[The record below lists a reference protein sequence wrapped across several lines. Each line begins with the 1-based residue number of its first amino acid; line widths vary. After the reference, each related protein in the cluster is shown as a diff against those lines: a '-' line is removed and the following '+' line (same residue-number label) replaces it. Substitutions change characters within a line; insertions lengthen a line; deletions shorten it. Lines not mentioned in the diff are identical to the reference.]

1 MNNLLLKS
9 YLRCKRKAWLDLWGE
24 RSLKTW
30 SAQQSIHLITEF
42 SNFNQFTNGDLFKGR
57 KACEKG
63 VKGVIGIKIRDK
75 LNNELKI
82 EINPSL
88 LIRVNGDSIWGNYK
102 YLPAV
107 SKLGRRTTKEHQLD
121 LALCSI
127 FIERFQKA
135 KVEYGL
141 VISSQN
147 NKIYNEK
154 IFINKK
160 LRDKVIKLCFEL
172 NKSLNYK
179 IPNITENRKKCS
191 ICSWRQ
197 FCDKEAESNGFLT
210 DIDGIGSKTS
220 QSLKNVGIHDIKQL
234 ASCDISK
241 LKNKL
246 SIYDENDFKKTNK
259 LINQSRSYLSGLPIH
274 LKFHKDLF
282 DLIKKLN
289 QGFYVFDIESNPDEN
304 HDFLYGLLSVENVYD
319 QTKNFVYKPI
329 LNLINK
335 NKYHLEILKQLNSK
349 SNWPILHF
357 GETEKITMIKMAK
370 MINLNEFEIHSLE
383 SRFIDLHLLIR
394 KSWILPIKNY
404 SLKTVANWV
413 GFNWSQENISG
424 SKALYWWIQYSNTK
438 ENSFL
443 EKIIKYNK
451 DDCLATLEIIKWHLD
466 NANKFLKES

>member
-24 RSLKTW
+24 KSLKTW

-42 SNFNQFTNGDLFKGR
+42 SNFNEFTKGDLFNGR

-63 VKGVIGIKIRDK
+63 VKGVIGIKIIDK
-75 LNNELKI
+75 VKNNLKI
-82 EINPSL
+82 ELNPSL
-88 LIRVNGDSIWGNYK
+88 LIRTNGDSIWGKYK

-107 SKLGRRTTKEHQLD
+107 SKLGHRTTREHQLD

-141 VISSQN
+141 VISKQN
-147 NKIYNEK
+147 YKLYTEK
-154 IFINKK
+154 IFISKK
-160 LRDKVIKLCFEL
+160 LRDKAINLFFEL
-172 NKSLNYK
+172 NESLKYK

-191 ICSWRQ
+191 ICSWKQ
-197 FCDKEAESNGFLT
+197 FCDKEATSNGFLT
-210 DIDGIGSKTS
+210 DIDGIGRKTA
-220 QSLKNVGIHDIKQL
+220 QSLKNIGIHNVKQL
-234 ASCDISK
+234 AASDKTK
-241 LKNKL
+241 LKSKL
-246 SIYDENDFKKTNK
+246 SINDENDFKKINQI
-259 LINQSRSYLSGLPIH
+259 INQSKSYLSGLPIY
-274 LKFHKDLF
+274 LKSHNDLLDLF
-282 DLIKKLN
+282 KKLN
-289 QGFYVFDIESNPDEN
+289 QGFYVFDIESNPDED

-319 QTKNFVYKPI
+319 QNNNFFYKPI

-335 NKYHLEILKQLNSK
+335 NKYNLEILKQLILRN
-349 SNWPILHF
+349 NWPILHF

-370 MINLNEFEIHSLE
+370 IINLNKFDIDSLE

-394 KSWILPIKNY
+394 NSWILPIKNY

-413 GFNWSQENISG
+413 GFDWSQKNISG
-424 SKALYWWIQYSNTK
+424 SKALYWWIQYRNTN

-443 EKIIKYNK
+443 EKIINYNK

-466 NANKFLKES
+466 NAQKFL

>member
-9 YLRCKRKAWLDLWGE
+9 YLRCKRKAWLDLWGKK
-24 RSLKTW
+24 SLKTW

-42 SNFNQFTNGDLFKGR
+42 SNFNQFTDGDLFKGK

-75 LNNELKI
+75 FKNDLKI

-88 LIRVNGDSIWGNYK
+88 LIRTNGDSIWGKYK

-107 SKLGRRTTKEHQLD
+107 SKLGRRTTREHLLD

-127 FIERFQKA
+127 FIEKFQKA
-135 KVEYGL
+135 KIEYGL

-147 NKIYNEK
+147 QKISTEK
-154 IFINKK
+154 IFISKK
-160 LRDKVIKLCFEL
+160 LREKAINLFFEL
-172 NKSLNYK
+172 NDSLKYK

-191 ICSWRQ
+191 ICSWKQ

-220 QSLKNVGIHDIKQL
+220 QSLKNAGIHDVKQL
-234 ASCDISK
+234 ASCDESR
-241 LKNKL
+241 LKNTL
-246 SIYDENDFKKTNK
+246 SLNDENDFKKINQI
-259 LINQSRSYLSGLPIH
+259 INQSKSYLSGLPIH
-274 LKFHKDLF
+274 LKSYKDL
-282 DLIKKLN
+282 LYLSKKLN
-289 QGFYVFDIESNPDEN
+289 QGFYVFDIESNPDDN
-304 HDFLYGLLSVENVYD
+304 HDFLYGLLSIENINE

-335 NKYHLEILKQLNSK
+335 NKHNLEIFKQLNSRR
-349 SNWPILHF
+349 NWPILHF

-370 MINLNEFEIHSLE
+370 MINLNKFEIEYFE

-394 KSWILPIKNY
+394 NSWILPIKNY

-413 GFNWSQENISG
+413 GFEWSQKNIGG
-424 SKALYWWIQYSNTK
+424 SKALYWWIQYSTTNN
-438 ENSFL
+438 NSFL
-443 EKIIKYNK
+443 EKIITYNN

-466 NANKFLKES
+466 NARKFLKES

>member
-1 MNNLLLKS
+1 LNNLLLKS

-24 RSLKTW
+24 KSLKTW
-30 SAQQSIHLITEF
+30 SAQQSINLITEF
-42 SNFNQFTNGDLFKGR
+42 SNFNKFTDGDLFKGR

-75 LNNELKI
+75 LKKDLNI

-88 LIRVNGDSIWGNYK
+88 LIRTNGNSIWGKYK

-107 SKLGRRTTKEHQLD
+107 SKLGRRTTREHQLD

-127 FIERFQKA
+127 FVERFQKA
-135 KVEYGL
+135 KIEYGL

-147 NKIYNEK
+147 NKIYTEK

-160 LRDKVIKLCFEL
+160 LRDKVINLFFEL
-172 NKSLNYK
+172 NESLKYK

-191 ICSWRQ
+191 ICSWKK

-210 DIDGIGSKTS
+210 DIDGIGSKTA
-220 QSLKNVGIHDIKQL
+220 QSLKNVGINDVKQL
-234 ASCDISK
+234 ASFDKSK
-241 LKNKL
+241 LKNRL
-246 SIYDENDFKKTNK
+246 SINNENDFKKFNQI
-259 LINQSRSYLSGLPIH
+259 INQSKSYLSGLPIH
-274 LKFHKDLF
+274 RKSHKDLL
-282 DLIKKLN
+282 DLLKKLK

-319 QTKNFVYKPI
+319 QTENFVYKPI

-335 NKYHLEILKQLNSK
+335 NKYNFEIFKQLNLRN
-349 SNWPILHF
+349 NWPILHF

-370 MINLNEFEIHSLE
+370 IINLNKFEIESLE

-394 KSWILPIKNY
+394 NSWILPIKNY
-404 SLKTVANWV
+404 SLKTVASWV
-413 GFNWSQENISG
+413 GFDWSQKNISG
-424 SKALYWWIQYSNTK
+424 SKALYWWIQYSHTK

-443 EKIIKYNK
+443 EKILTYNK

-466 NANKFLKES
+466 NAHKFLKES

>member
-24 RSLKTW
+24 KSLKTW
-30 SAQQSIHLITEF
+30 SAQQSINLITEF
-42 SNFNQFTNGDLFKGR
+42 SNFNLYTNGDLFKGR

-75 LNNELKI
+75 LKNEFTI

-88 LIRVNGDSIWGNYK
+88 LIRTNGDSIWGKYK

-107 SKLGRRTTKEHQLD
+107 SKLGRRTTREHQLD

-135 KVEYGL
+135 KIEYGL

-147 NKIYNEK
+147 NKIYTEK

-160 LRDKVIKLCFEL
+160 LRDKAINLFFEL
-172 NKSLNYK
+172 NESLKYK
-179 IPNITENRKKCS
+179 IPKITENRKKCS
-191 ICSWRQ
+191 ICSWKK

-220 QSLKNVGIHDIKQL
+220 QSLKNAGIYDVKQL
-234 ASCDISK
+234 ASCDKSR

-246 SIYDENDFKKTNK
+246 SINDENDFKKINQ
-259 LINQSRSYLSGLPIH
+259 LINQSKSYLSGLPIH
-274 LKFHKDLF
+274 LKSYKDLL
-282 DLIKKLN
+282 DLLNKLN
-289 QGFYVFDIESNPDEN
+289 QGFYVFDIESNPDDN
-304 HDFLYGLLSVENVYD
+304 HDFLYGLLSIENIND
-319 QTKNFVYKPI
+319 QTKNFVYKSI
-329 LNLINK
+329 LNLRNT
-335 NKYHLEILKQLNSK
+335 NKYNLEIFKQLNLRRS
-349 SNWPILHF
+349 WPILHF

-370 MINLNEFEIHSLE
+370 IINLNKVEIDYLE

-394 KSWILPIKNY
+394 NSWILPLKNY

-413 GFNWSQENISG
+413 GFEWSQKNIGG
-424 SKALYWWIQYSNTK
+424 SKALYWWIQYSITK

-443 EKIIKYNK
+443 EKIITYNK
-451 DDCLATLEIIKWHLD
+451 DDCMATLEIIKWHLD
-466 NANKFLKES
+466 NAHKFLKES